1 MQLKP
6 DERVAISNCANVL
19 QVEYATL
26 AAVVQV
32 ESNGVLGAWINGRL
46 EPIIRYEGHYFDRLC
61 NPAKRDAARK
71 AGVSSPEAGKIANP
85 KSQEDRW
92 KLVLKAAQIDKDA
105 AFQSCSYGI
114 GQVMGSHWSALGYP
128 SLDDFLRKV
137 RSGFEG
143 QLEVMAKFIIKNGL
157 VDEMRN
163 RDFSG
168 FARGYNGPK
177 YRKYKYDTAMAS
189 AYAANGGNNGIA
201 SHVDGTL
208 RLGSKGAGVRDL
220 QALLRSAGYNVTVDG
235 DFGQSTKKA
244 IKQFQQD
251 HGINIDG
258 LVGPKTQQALSAYRD
273 NVPAKPGIQSL
284 MGNSTVQKA
293 VAGGIGAPAL
303 IKGAKDTVQG
313 YVNDLGQYEFLSP
326 LVQNLNTI
334 MGVLTVAGIAVGI
347 GVAIYKWR
355 ESKQTYTGTKEEHFS
370 SLSPMPE

>member
-6 DERVAISNCANVL
+6 DERIAIANCANVL
-19 QVEYATL
+19 QVEYAAL

-32 ESNGVLGAWINGRL
+32 ESNGILGAWINGRL

-85 KSQEDRW
+85 KTQEERW
-92 KLVLKAAQIDKDA
+92 KLVLKAAQIDREA
-105 AFQSCSYGI
+105 AFQACSYGI
-114 GQVMGSHWSALGYP
+114 GQVMGSHWKVLGYP
-128 SLDDFLRKV
+128 SLDEFLRKV

-168 FARGYNGPK
+168 FARGYNGPN
-177 YRKYKYDTAMAS
+177 YRKYNYDVAMAS
-189 AYAANGGNNGIA
+189 AYASNGGNNGIA
-201 SHVDGTL
+201 SHVDGSL

-220 QALLRSAGYNVTVDG
+220 QAILRSAGYNVTVDG

-244 IKQFQQD
+244 LTQFQQD
-251 HGINIDG
+251 HGLNVDG

-284 MGNSTVQKA
+284 MSNPTVQKA

-303 IKGAKDTVQG
+303 IKGAKDTVNG
-313 YVNDLGQYEFLSP
+313 YVTDLAQYEFLSP
-326 LVQNLNTI
+326 LVQNLNTL
-334 MGVLTVAGIAVGI
+334 MGVLTVAGIVVGV

-370 SLSPMPE
+370 SLNPMPE